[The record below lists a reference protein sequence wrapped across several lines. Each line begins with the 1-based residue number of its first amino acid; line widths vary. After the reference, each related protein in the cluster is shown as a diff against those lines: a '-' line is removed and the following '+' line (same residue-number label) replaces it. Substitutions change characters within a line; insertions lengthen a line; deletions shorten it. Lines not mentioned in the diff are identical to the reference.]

1 MSKEAVIEVRKED
14 NAINLETFTT
24 MCGPDVGLGTGTWIS
39 RGMHNI
45 HLEFFILHQRTLPE
59 ICKKIYK
66 KYVKSMYFD
75 VKTDC
80 SLLTAVHGCI
90 TPSGAAGSCTY
101 SPPSRLLC

>member
-45 HLEFFILHQRTLPE
+45 HLEFFILHQRPLPE
-59 ICKKIYK
+59 ICKVSVNIRQVDPGKTLFGLKTINFQAPKWPK
-66 KYVKSMYFD
+66 KRF
-75 VKTDC
+75 
-80 SLLTAVHGCI
+80 I
-90 TPSGAAGSCTY
+90 NTY
-101 SPPSRLLC
+101 LGMCLGQSDN